1 MHERR
6 TESARS
12 AGKRKD
18 GLKKSPGIG
27 GADRRVIVPL
37 VRVRSTFSG
46 LVSVMV
52 RVPGGGSG
60 LESTGGDSRGSSNN
74 ESGLSSPSLKVS
86 ASSSVDARKWVT
98 GGSGREDDMSALQT
112 RSDC

>member
-6 TESARS
+6 AEFARS
-12 AGKRKD
+12 AGKRRE
-18 GLKKSPGIG
+18 GSKKSPGIG

-37 VRVRSTFSG
+37 VHVKSTISG

-60 LESTGGDSRGSSNN
+60 LESTGGDFWGSSNN
-74 ESGLSSPSLKVS
+74 ESGLSSPSLKVP
-86 ASSSVDARKWVT
+86 ASSWVVERKWVT
-98 GGSGREDDMSALQT
+98 GGREDVMSVLKT
-112 RSDC
+112 RCGCG